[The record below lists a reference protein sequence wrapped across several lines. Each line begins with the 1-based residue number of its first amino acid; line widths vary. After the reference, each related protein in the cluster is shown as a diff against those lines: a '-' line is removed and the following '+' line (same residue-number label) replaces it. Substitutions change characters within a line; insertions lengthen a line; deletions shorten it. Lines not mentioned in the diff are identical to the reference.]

1 MRRLGTL
8 ALAFTMLAAACGG
21 TAPAG
26 GTSPSGAADMS
37 ALAPAKDVAPAATIT
52 WWHAMSGVNGDAL
65 NKIVAG
71 FNSSQSKI
79 KVETVFQGNY
89 DDLLAKLNT
98 AIASNAAPALV
109 QVYDIGQRYMYDS
122 QQVVPMQAFIDR
134 DKFSTTDFEPAVI
147 NYYKYQD
154 KLQSMPF
161 NASTPM
167 LYYNKDAF
175 KEVGLDPAKPPV
187 TFTEIADAAK
197 KLTKKDASGTT
208 TRFGFG
214 PSIYGWLFEQLM
226 STSGSLYADN
236 GNGRD
241 DRATKVVYNN
251 AQGKAILDW
260 WKAGVDG
267 GYFFNPGIDN
277 DGAANAFNA
286 QKTAMYIESTA
297 RLRGHITTIAG
308 KFDLGT
314 GLYPRPDGKPA
325 TGGNIIGGASLYI
338 MKSRPAAEQQAAW
351 EFVKYAMTPAVQGQ
365 WQSDTGYYPIVK
377 AAYDTA
383 PSKEWS
389 TKYPQFLT
397 AITAI
402 RDSPQNRFTNG
413 AVLGVMPQ
421 ARTRVNKMIESVLL
435 GRETSQA
442 ALDAA
447 ATEMNAAIDKY
458 NKANP

>member
-1 MRRLGTL
+1 MRRLATL
-8 ALAFTMLAAACGG
+8 ALAFTMVAAACGG
-21 TAPAG
+21 LTPG
-26 GTSPSGAADMS
+26 GGDSSN
-37 ALAPAKDVAPAATIT
+37 LAPAKDVAPAATMT
-52 WWHAMSGVNGDAL
+52 WWHAMSGVNGDAI

-79 KVETVFQGNY
+79 KVEAIFQGNY

-122 QQVVPMQAFIDR
+122 GQVVPMQAFIDR
-134 DKFSTTDFEPAVI
+134 DKFSTADFEPAVI

-161 NASTPM
+161 NSSSAM
-167 LYYNKDAF
+167 LYFNKDAF
-175 KEVGLDPAKPPV
+175 KEVGLDPNKPPV
-187 TFTEIADAAK
+187 TFTEVADAAK
-197 KLTKKDASGTT
+197 KLTKKDASGAT

-226 STSGSLYADN
+226 ATSGALYADN

-241 DRATKVVYNN
+241 NRATKVVWNS
-251 AQGKAILDW
+251 AAGKAILDW
-260 WKAGVDG
+260 WKAGIDG

-308 KFDLGT
+308 KFELGT
-314 GLYPRPDGKPA
+314 GLYPRPDSKPKD
-325 TGGNIIGGASLYI
+325 GGNIIGGASVYI
-338 MKSRPAAEQQAAW
+338 MKSRPPAEQQAAW
-351 EFVKYAMTPAVQGQ
+351 EFVKYAMTPAVQAQ
-365 WQSDTGYYPIVK
+365 FQADTGYYPVVK
-377 AAYDTA
+377 AAYDQG
-383 PSKEWS
+383 PSKEWA
-389 TKYPQFLT
+389 TKYPVFLT
-397 AITAI
+397 AVNQI
-402 RDSPQNRFTNG
+402 RESPQNRMSNG

-421 ARTRVNKMIESVLL
+421 ARQRTQKMIESVLL

-447 ATEMNAAIDKY
+447 VTEINAAIDKY